1 MTRAYSFPSLSLSVC
16 LSLWGG
22 VSADN
27 QDVPIWLVG
36 TDGGLLRR
44 PVRIDRYTHEVW

>member
-1 MTRAYSFPSLSLSVC
+1 MLANLTLQCSLA
-16 LSLWGG
+16 
-22 VSADN
+22 SADN

-44 PVRIDRYTHEVW
+44 PVRIQQWTHEVFMRHNQQPRE